1 MLSTKKLLYHI
12 ADELSALKQK
22 TKTTDYT
29 NPSYALT
36 GGERGYALF
45 GYPSG
50 MNKALSATL
59 ISTPNAD
66 WITAK
71 VLLASDG
78 VRVYMHNE
86 YSSQISGTVSVRLV
100 YI

>member
-1 MLSTKKLLYHI
+1 MTSTI
-12 ADELSALKQK
+12 KQMY
-22 TKTTDYT
+22 KTTDYT

-36 GGERGYALF
+36 GGQREYALF

-50 MNKALSATL
+50 MEKALSATL

-66 WITAK
+66 WVTAK
-71 VLLASDG
+71 VFLASDG
-78 VRVYMHNE
+78 IRVYMHNE
-86 YSSQISGTVSVRLV
+86 YTSQITGTVAVRLL

>member
-1 MLSTKKLLYHI
+1 MTSTI
-12 ADELSALKQK
+12 KQMY
-22 TKTTDYT
+22 KTTDYT
-29 NPSYALT
+29 NPSYTLT
-36 GGERGYALF
+36 GGQRGYALF
-45 GYPSG
+45 GYPSD
-50 MNKALSATL
+50 MKKALSATL

-71 VLLASDG
+71 VNLASDG

-86 YSSQISGTVSVRLV
+86 YSSQITGTVSVRLL

>member
-1 MLSTKKLLYHI
+1 MISPI
-12 ADELSALKQK
+12 KQMYK
-22 TKTTDYT
+22 TIDYT
-29 NPSYALT
+29 NSSYVLT
-36 GGERGYALF
+36 GGQRDYALF

-66 WITAK
+66 WVTAK
-71 VLLASDG
+71 VLLAGDG

-86 YSSQISGTVSVRLV
+86 YSSQISGTLSVRLL

>member
-22 TKTTDYT
+22 TKTTDFT
-29 NPSYALT
+29 NPSYTLT
-36 GGERGYALF
+36 GGQREYALF
-45 GYPSG
+45 GYPSD

-86 YSSQISGTVSVRLV
+86 YSSQIMGTLSVRLL

>member
-1 MLSTKKLLYHI
+1 MTSTI
-12 ADELSALKQK
+12 KQMYK
-22 TKTTDYT
+22 TIDYT
-29 NPSYALT
+29 NPSYTLT
-36 GGERGYALF
+36 GGQREYALF
-45 GYPSG
+45 GYPSD
-50 MNKALSATL
+50 MKKALSATL

-71 VLLASDG
+71 VNLASDG

-86 YSSQISGTVSVRLV
+86 YSSQITGTLSVRLL

>member
-1 MLSTKKLLYHI
+1 MITPI
-12 ADELSALKQK
+12 KQMYK
-22 TKTTDYT
+22 TIDYT
-29 NPSYALT
+29 NPSYTLT
-36 GGERGYALF
+36 GGQRGYALF
-45 GYPSG
+45 GYPSD
-50 MNKALSATL
+50 MKKALSATI

-86 YSSQISGTVSVRLV
+86 YTSQIAGTVSVRLL